1 MLRHLHR
8 TLIHSRRVRVLAT
21 HLAELIPRDLSVL
34 DVGSGDGRIA
44 AAVMELRPDLKL
56 SAIDTTV
63 RENAM
68 IPTAHYDGKRFPFE
82 AKSVDVVMM
91 IDVLHHVEDI
101 DSMLAEAARVSRK
114 FILIKDHFVRGRL
127 ARQTLTF
134 MDHVS
139 NRQFGI
145 AIPANYQ
152 TVDQW
157 NLLFANS
164 HLRSVIRR
172 DRLGLYVWPL
182 SWIFERKLHFMQ
194 LLAVDKL
201 YLSSTQ
207 K

>member
-44 AAVMELRPDLKL
+44 AAVMQLRPDLTL

-63 RENAM
+63 RDNAM

-82 AKSVDVVMM
+82 EKSVDLVMM

-101 DSMLAEAARVSRK
+101 DSMLVEAARVSRQ
-114 FILIKDHFVRGRL
+114 FILIKDHFVRGWL
-127 ARQTLTF
+127 ARQTLTL
-134 MDHVS
+134 MDNVS

-152 TVDQW
+152 TEAQW
-157 NLLFANS
+157 NSLYANN
-164 HLRSVIRR
+164 HLESVIRR
-172 DRLGLYVWPL
+172 DHLGLYVWPL

-194 LLAVDKL
+194 LLSVDKL
-201 YLSSTQ
+201 HLSSTQ